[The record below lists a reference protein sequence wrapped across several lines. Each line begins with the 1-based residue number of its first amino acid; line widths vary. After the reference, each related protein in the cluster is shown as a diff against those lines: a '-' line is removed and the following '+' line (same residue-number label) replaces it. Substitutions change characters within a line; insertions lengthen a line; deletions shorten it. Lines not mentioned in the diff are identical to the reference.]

1 MGPEA
6 LCFRVVRPSVCAC
19 VRARAKAVSDRL
31 AVDFWFY
38 FPRPPTVSAVA
49 HCGSL
54 SHSVGLVGFLVL
66 MDFN

>member
-1 MGPEA
+1 MFSGCPS
-6 LCFRVVRPSVCAC
+6 LCVCVCAC
-19 VRARAKAVSDRL
+19 SGEGSPDRL